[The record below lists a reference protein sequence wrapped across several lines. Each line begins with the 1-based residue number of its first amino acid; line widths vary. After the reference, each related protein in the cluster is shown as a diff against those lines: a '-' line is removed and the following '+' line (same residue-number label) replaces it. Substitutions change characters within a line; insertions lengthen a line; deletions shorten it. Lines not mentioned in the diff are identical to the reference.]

1 MMLPHYT
8 LSLSRSQGVGIDLLF
23 TLCYNMPMM
32 KYITVRSAGAIIRV
46 ILPKLALFAITLM
59 LTPHAYAASLPI
71 VITNNVTN
79 IAQSSAT
86 LWAIVD
92 ANGAPASFW
101 FEYGTSYALGQR
113 TDAQFSPNTNR
124 AGMSA
129 DVGGLSANTTYYYR
143 ISAQNQFGIANG
155 DVEKFTTAW
164 RSGTQPIASAGT
176 QGGASSYFG
185 MPGSQTAE
193 QQAAARAKTAN
204 VAQSAKSSATRAGT
218 AVTSAA
224 KNTVAKV
231 SDAVTAGTATS
242 TGTST
247 APSAVASSD
256 NKGSF
261 LANTWKTI
269 ANIPGYVWF
278 FTVLL
283 IVILIVTYS
292 FFRMLR
298 GRASGEDDHN
308 GHDDHA
314 IREVVHESH
323 EGG

>member
-1 MMLPHYT
+1 
-8 LSLSRSQGVGIDLLF
+8 
-23 TLCYNMPMM
+23 MM
-32 KYITVRSAGAIIRV
+32 KYTKYTIARR
-46 ILPKLALFAITLM
+46 ILGFAIGLA

-71 VITNNVTN
+71 VVTNNVTN
-79 IAQSSAT
+79 ITQSSAT

-124 AGMSA
+124 TGMSA

-164 RSGTQPIASAGT
+164 SSGIQPAASAGT

-193 QQAAARAKTAN
+193 QQAAARAKTAS
-204 VAQSAKSSATRAGT
+204 VAQSAKTSTARVGT
-218 AVTSAA
+218 AATSAA
-224 KNTVAKV
+224 KNVAAKV
-231 SDAVTAGTATS
+231 SSTVAIATATS

-247 APSAVASSD
+247 APSTTASSD
-256 NKGSF
+256 RGSF

-269 ANIPGYVWF
+269 TNIPGYVWF

-298 GRASGEDDHN
+298 GRASGEDGHE
-308 GHDDHA
+308 GHDEHA
-314 IREVVHESH
+314 IREVAHESH